1 MPLPRTPSL
10 LADPV
15 PDAPAPV
22 AVPVPE
28 PAVPEVAVALTVG
41 APVPVVDK
49 ILNAS
54 DSARMPAVLST
65 EMNLMMTPLAAGSVP
80 VTTYWF
86 ELVETRTD

>member
-1 MPLPRTPSL
+1 MPE
-10 LADPV
+10 
-15 PDAPAPV
+15 APAPV
-22 AVPVPE
+22 AVPV

-65 EMNLMMTPLAAGSVP
+65 EMNLMMTPLAAGRVP

>member
-1 MPLPRTPSL
+1 MPLPSTPSL

-15 PDAPAPV
+15 PGAPAPV
-22 AVPVPE
+22 AVPV

-65 EMNLMMTPLAAGSVP
+65 EMNLMMTPLAAGRVP